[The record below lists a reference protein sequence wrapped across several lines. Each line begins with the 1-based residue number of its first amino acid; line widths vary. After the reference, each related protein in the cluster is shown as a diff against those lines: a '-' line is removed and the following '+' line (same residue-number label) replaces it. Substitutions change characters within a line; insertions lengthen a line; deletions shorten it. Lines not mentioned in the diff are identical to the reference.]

1 MVTVR
6 EQAVH
11 APDQTPM
18 LYLGLLAP
26 LGYLGVTVLPFWLG
40 AAIHDGLL
48 PARTV
53 GLVAAG
59 EMLAMAVANMATSS
73 FLVRRSIKMLVRA
86 SMTVA
91 IFGSLLSMMPHP
103 LVLVVARLL
112 SGAAFGVL
120 NAAVAATAARQIQPQ
135 RSLTAMLL
143 MMMPVLALTAFVTP
157 HVVAWRGLAG
167 LFGVLAMICGL
178 GLFLARKMPDRET
191 PAPAGLGL
199 GRVSLSPVALAAC
212 FAIAAY
218 SASQYVILPFLV
230 VIGAH
235 ISISA
240 ATIGIIAS
248 SSVLFTLP
256 APALANALG
265 ERIGLALPIGSSL
278 AVMGLGAALVLTSTS
293 VVTLTAGTMLLY
305 FAPSFLLPYAFGL
318 LTRFD
323 NQGSYASTFPGFLM
337 VGAAAG
343 PALAGTFAA
352 EGEFG
357 RMAILAIGLQIASL
371 ALFVVALRS
380 PKIALA
386 PQFTP

>member
-1 MVTVR
+1 
-6 EQAVH
+6 
-11 APDQTPM
+11 
-18 LYLGLLAP
+18 
-26 LGYLGVTVLPFWLG
+26 
-40 AAIHDGLL
+40 
-48 PARTV
+48 
-53 GLVAAG
+53 
-59 EMLAMAVANMATSS
+59 
-73 FLVRRSIKMLVRA
+73 
-86 SMTVA
+86 
-91 IFGSLLSMMPHP
+91 
-103 LVLVVARLL
+103 
-112 SGAAFGVL
+112 
-120 NAAVAATAARQIQPQ
+120 
-135 RSLTAMLL
+135 MLL